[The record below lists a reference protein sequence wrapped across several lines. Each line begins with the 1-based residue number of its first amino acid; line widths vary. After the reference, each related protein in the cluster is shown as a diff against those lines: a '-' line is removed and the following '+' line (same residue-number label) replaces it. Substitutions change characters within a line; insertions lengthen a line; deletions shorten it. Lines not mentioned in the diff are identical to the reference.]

1 MVPSG
6 TGFFNSDSV
15 TYFALPRIRAE
26 NLLFKAEMYDT
37 TKVLY
42 YKEIAINER
51 LKASRD
57 FWRETSLYLGVGITA
72 ILLYRLLVD

>member
-1 MVPSG
+1 
-6 TGFFNSDSV
+6 
-15 TYFALPRIRAE
+15 
-26 NLLFKAEMYDT
+26 MYDT

-57 FWRETSLYLGVGITA
+57 FWRETSLYLGVGISA
-72 ILLYRLLVD
+72 LLIYRLLVEKTAQTAAYICDFSAVQ